1 MTHHCHLCKMV
12 LDPNKSYS
20 SLVQETLE
28 DYHISNKPK
37 NIFLSQ
43 VCLIHGKGFLLQAVL
58 ICNTNWQL
66 FQTGKTDGKHF
77 YYSGLLVIVDMRD
90 RTRTQR
96 REF

>member
-43 VCLIHGKGFLLQAVL
+43 VCPIHGKGFLLQAVL

-77 YYSGLLVIVDMRD
+77 YYSGLLVKVDIRD
-90 RTRTQR
+90 RTRTQ
-96 REF
+96 